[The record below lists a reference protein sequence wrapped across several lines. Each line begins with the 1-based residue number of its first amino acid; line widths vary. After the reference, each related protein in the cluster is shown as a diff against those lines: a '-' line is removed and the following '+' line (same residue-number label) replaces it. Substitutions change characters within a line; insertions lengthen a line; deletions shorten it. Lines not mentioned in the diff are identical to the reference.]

1 MTKEQVMIE
10 ATKLMKEMTSKE
22 RGQFV
27 SDLMQISIQLT
38 LGECCSNDVKAVL
51 DKTKDEV
58 Q

>member
-10 ATKLMKEMTSKE
+10 ATKLMREMTSKE

-27 SDLMQISIQLT
+27 ADLMEISIQLT
-38 LGECCSNDVKAVL
+38 LGECCSNNVKEVL
-51 DKTKDEV
+51 DKTKEDV

>member
-10 ATKLMKEMTSKE
+10 ATKIMKEMTSKE

-38 LGECCSNDVKAVL
+38 LGECCSSSVKEII

>member
-1 MTKEQVMIE
+1 MTKEQVMVE

-27 SDLMQISIQLT
+27 ADLMEISIQLT
-38 LGECCSNDVKAVL
+38 LGECCSNTVKDVL
-51 DKTKDEV
+51 NKTNEEV

>member
-38 LGECCSNDVKAVL
+38 LGECCSNNVKDVL